1 MAAPARRPAVK
12 KLSKEAYRRRK
23 AAVDEELAHL
33 VDRRRLLESALQDPS
48 VHGNFV
54 ELRRVSG
61 ELAIVNEALAAA
73 EEAWLE
79 LEESAP

>member
-1 MAAPARRPAVK
+1 M
-12 KLSKEAYRRRK
+12 
-23 AAVDEELAHL
+23 DEELAHL

-48 VHGNFV
+48 VQGNFV

-61 ELAIVNEALAAA
+61 ELATVNEALAEA